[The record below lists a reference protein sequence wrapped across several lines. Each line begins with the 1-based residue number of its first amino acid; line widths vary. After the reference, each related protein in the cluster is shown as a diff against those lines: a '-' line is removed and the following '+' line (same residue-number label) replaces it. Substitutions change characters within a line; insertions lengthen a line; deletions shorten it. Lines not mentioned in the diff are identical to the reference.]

1 MVNFGL
7 PRRTKLQRKSFKS
20 ALLTIVLFGFLIFAI
35 KMFGGALPDRLHGRA
50 AVIDGDSLV
59 LEGHRIRIT
68 GLDAPEIGQIC
79 TADGRDVACG
89 KAAKQALNDLVRN
102 REIDCR
108 VEDEDR
114 YQRLLARC
122 FVGEEDIGEQQV
134 SAGWAVATE
143 NYHEAEAAARI
154 AQSGIWSM
162 EFVDPADWREQNDTS
177 ANQKG
182 PWSWF

>member
-20 ALLTIVLFGFLIFAI
+20 GLLTIVLFGILIFAI
-35 KMFGGALPDRLHGRA
+35 RMFEGALPDRLQGRA
-50 AVIDGDSLV
+50 TVIDGDSLV
-59 LEGHRIRIT
+59 LEGHRIRFT
-68 GLDAPEIGQIC
+68 GLDAPEINQIC

-89 KAAKQALNDLVRN
+89 KAAKQALHAIVRN
-102 REIDCR
+102 REINCR

-122 FVGEEDIGEQQV
+122 FVGEKDIGEQQV
-134 SAGWAVATE
+134 SAGWAVATD

-162 EFVDPADWREQNDTS
+162 EFVDPADWREQDRETG
-177 ANQKG
+177 NQQG